1 MKINLSKFA
10 GFCPGVRKADETV
23 RRILAKQTSDARVF
37 TLGHLIHNRIYN
49 EELAALGASSISFDE
64 VENRYSQNPDAPMTL
79 VIRTQGIQVGEDL
92 AKFILQT
99 TWNEKEGR
107 G

>member
-1 MKINLSKFA
+1 MTD
-10 GFCPGVRKADETV
+10 VR
-23 RRILAKQTSDARVF
+23 
-37 TLGHLIHNRIYN
+37 
-49 EELAALGASSISFDE
+49 
-64 VENRYSQNPDAPMTL
+64 

-107 G
+107 GWNPTGWQYLKIYLKDEAASK

>member
-1 MKINLSKFA
+1 MTD
-10 GFCPGVRKADETV
+10 VR
-23 RRILAKQTSDARVF
+23 
-37 TLGHLIHNRIYN
+37 
-49 EELAALGASSISFDE
+49 
-64 VENRYSQNPDAPMTL
+64 
-79 VIRTQGIQVGEDL
+79 VIKTQGTHVGEDL